1 MTATYDENGRLA
13 VSRAVNGPMATMTP
27 EQEKNFEKMLE
38 KIDQAARSK
47 YHREIKPGVW
57 VDVYDV
63 LNAWGGVESR
73 SVASSQ
79 KGIATQPAW
88 AQGQGDRP

>member
-63 LNAWGGVESR
+63 LNAWGGIESR
-73 SVASSQ
+73 SVAPRQ
-79 KGIATQPAW
+79 KGIAARSAW
-88 AQGQGDRP
+88 AQG